1 MNKHAQAIYRARYIS
16 QFPYLFDVYRYE
28 EPRNVQRLTGKK
40 SRRWGGKCDL
50 ESKKTG
56 MGREEGNGLPLRNKG
71 MLDV

>member
-1 MNKHAQAIYRARYIS
+1 MSIDTKSR
-16 QFPYLFDVYRYE
+16 E
-28 EPRNVQRLTGKK
+28 MVQRLTGKK